1 MAVTPLIDGFQVWG
15 NKYAV
20 LVDVSGPSTYVP
32 GTGQAIT
39 AQECMMSSI
48 QYVEAAM
55 TSDASYFLAPY
66 GQHLGSGDETVY
78 LLWVTAS
85 TMAEAGA
92 IDLSSYH
99 ARLLVVGI

>member
-1 MAVTPLIDGFQVWG
+1 MAATPLMDGFQVWG

-20 LVDVSGPSTYVP
+20 LVDLSGPSLYVP
-32 GTGQAIT
+32 GTGQAVT

-48 QYVEAAM
+48 EYIEAAL
-55 TSDASYFLAPY
+55 TSDASYFIAPY
-66 GQHLGSGDETVY
+66 GQSLGSGDHTVY
-78 LLWVTAS
+78 MIWVTAS